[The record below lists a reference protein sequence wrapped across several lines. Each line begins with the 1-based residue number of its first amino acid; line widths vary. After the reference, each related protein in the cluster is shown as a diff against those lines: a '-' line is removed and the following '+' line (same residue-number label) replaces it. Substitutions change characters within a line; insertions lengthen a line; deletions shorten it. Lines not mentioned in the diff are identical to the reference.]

1 MQSLRVVLC
10 AIVLTVAAAAEP
22 PGADEIVIPHT
33 DGRSGLCAPFDCSTR
48 IQQVFNASLFPSRM
62 KIEAIELFNNL
73 EQSGEGFAE
82 PAHYQIYLSTTRAS
96 WLTVTADMDAN
107 LGADDR
113 LVADFT
119 IADFNTFFTGA
130 FRIPLSEPFT
140 FNPRRGNLLL
150 EIRKNQTANYGDG
163 TIYVDG
169 SVSAPGVT
177 LVTDQFGVQSGVGMS
192 VGLVGKFAGPFR
204 QDAEDR

>member
-1 MQSLRVVLC
+1 MHSLRVVLC
-10 AIVLTVAAAAEP
+10 AIVLTVAVAAEP

-73 EQSGEGFAE
+73 EQSAEGFAD
-82 PAHYQIYLSTTRAS
+82 PAHYQIYLSTTQAS
-96 WLTVTADMDAN
+96 WLTITTDMDAN
-107 LGADDR
+107 LGADHR
-113 LVADFT
+113 LGAAFT

-130 FRIPLSEPFT
+130 LRIPLSEPYM

-150 EIRKNQTANYGDG
+150 EIRKDQTANYGDG

-169 SVSAPGVT
+169 SASAPGVT

-192 VGLVGKFAGPFR
+192 VGLVGMFAGPFR
-204 QDAEDR
+204 QDAAQ